1 MDCYCKNCNYCLFS
15 ISLTFLL
22 HTYIYVCMYVC
33 MCVCVCVCVYM
44 CVCVYLCIYV
54 SIYVCMYVSMY
65 VCIYLCMYLC
75 IYLSIYLSIYQRYE
89 CKECSKVLSTSDPDV
104 VTQSGFWP
112 GSIKDMSYVFD
123 QDLFLQWDIMQKQML
138 GVSERSSLKSLE
150 LFSKQKRCV
159 CGWIIHSPLP
169 DRVLYANCPI
179 LLFIFGLQFF

>member
-1 MDCYCKNCNYCLFS
+1 M
-15 ISLTFLL
+15 FLL

-33 MCVCVCVCVYM
+33 MCVCVCVCMCVFM
-44 CVCVYLCIYV
+44 CVCMYLC
-54 SIYVCMYVSMY
+54 IYVCMYVCINVCMYLFMYVSMY
-65 VCIYLCMYLC
+65 VSM
-75 IYLSIYLSIYQRYE
+75 YLSIYQRYG

-104 VTQSGFWP
+104 VTQCGFWP

-150 LFSKQKRCV
+150 LFSKQKGRV
-159 CGWIIHSPLP
+159 SGWIIHSPLP

>member
-1 MDCYCKNCNYCLFS
+1 
-15 ISLTFLL
+15 
-22 HTYIYVCMYVC
+22 MYVC
-33 MCVCVCVCVYM
+33 MCVCVCVCV
-44 CVCVYLCIYV
+44 CV
-54 SIYVCMYVSMY
+54 YVCMCVFMY
-65 VCIYLCMYLC
+65 LCIYLCMYVC
-75 IYLSIYLSIYQRYE
+75 INVCMYLFMYVSMYLSIYLSIYQRYE

-150 LFSKQKRCV
+150 LFSKQKGRV
-159 CGWIIHSPLP
+159 SGWIIHSPLP